1 MTVPYSSSRASYQK
15 SLTKDFPFIVGMQ
28 TGLLFETRV
37 AQIHLAIRL
46 ARRIQERLKLIV
58 VL

>member
-15 SLTKDFPFIVGMQ
+15 SVTMDFPFIVGMQ
-28 TGLLFETRV
+28 TSLLFETRV
-37 AQIHLAIRL
+37 AQIHLTVGL
-46 ARRIQERLKLIV
+46 SRRIQKRLKLIV